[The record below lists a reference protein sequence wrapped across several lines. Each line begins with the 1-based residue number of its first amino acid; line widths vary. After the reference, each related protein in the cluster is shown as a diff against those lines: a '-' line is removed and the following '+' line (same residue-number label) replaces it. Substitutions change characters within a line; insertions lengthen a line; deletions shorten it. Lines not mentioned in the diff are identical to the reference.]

1 MIDKHLKNYLI
12 QRDVQ
17 LTLLQKKS
25 WKDSTVLLEAS
36 SALCDMIIR
45 VRQSKSKDSLKEV
58 WLGDIEKV
66 SNLADCVK
74 NFKEELA
81 LLELQYANLYKEY
94 SNLVDRIT
102 KLEEE
107 F

>member
-1 MIDKHLKNYLI
+1 MNKDLENYLI

-25 WKDSTVLLEAS
+25 WKDSTVLLEAN

-58 WLGDIEKV
+58 WLDDIEKV
-66 SNLADCVK
+66 SNLATLCSE
-74 NFKEELA
+74 FKEEIA
-81 LLELQYANLYKEY
+81 LLQYQYGELYKEY
-94 SNLVDRIT
+94 SKLVDT
-102 KLEEE
+102 VNKLKEE